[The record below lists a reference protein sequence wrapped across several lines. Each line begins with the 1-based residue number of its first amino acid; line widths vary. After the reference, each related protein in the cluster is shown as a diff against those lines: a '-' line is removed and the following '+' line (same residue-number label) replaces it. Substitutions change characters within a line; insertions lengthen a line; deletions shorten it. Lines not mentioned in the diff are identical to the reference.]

1 MRKIEQ
7 APARFIRYNF
17 YLLSLFLVILFVSP
31 NVFSQPNYPGSIQ
44 VNTTTEGHQDSPE
57 IAVNN
62 VGTVVIVFE
71 SEVSSGT
78 DENIFAVSYDRK
90 HFREFYHTGPTTD
103 TASLEAFPDGERF
116 VVTWEQNAR
125 IHYAIISCKDGQE
138 KFIREPALVRS
149 DIHSLGKRP
158 DVAISRDGSLF
169 VIGWHNSDV
178 VMQFFDS
185 DGNALGDLVGIADIL
200 PYQQEQISLKFW
212 PDSTLAATWH
222 SETSGTFGSKSKD
235 EDIWFQL
242 FDCKPVWQ
250 GGAPTKVFE
259 MQKRANGDLSSTD
272 PVWYD
277 QEYPEV
283 DVFDDGRFVVMWQ
296 DFPYTGGGNATDG
309 SGKGAYFRIFNHDG
323 TPQTD
328 DIQMSEHSFSFQKD
342 ADIRIRQGD
351 QTIHFIYEDAYQAP
365 PDKSWLAYPSYVLF
379 DDQGGPMAPSLE
391 LSDKSYGTDCRIAIT
406 EPDAAVPN
414 LVLAVWETKDIE
426 NYDGSGRAVIFHEIS
441 TETSV
446 EQPSLTASSV
456 PEQFHLYQNY
466 PNPFNSETTI
476 TYSLYKSSTVNLGL
490 FNLNGQEI
498 LSLVNSEQEAGDHRV
513 RLNAGTLPSGIYLA
527 RLSTGREAESIK
539 LINMK

>member
-1 MRKIEQ
+1 MRKFVHVSAGFFQYE
-7 APARFIRYNF
+7 F
-17 YLLSLFLVILFVSP
+17 YLLSLLLVVFFISP
-31 NVFSQPNYPGSIQ
+31 KVFSQAHYLSSVQ
-44 VNTTTEGHQDSPE
+44 VNTTTDGHQDSPE

-62 VGTVVIVFE
+62 AGTVLVVFE
-71 SEVSSGT
+71 SQTSSGA

-90 HFREFYHTGPTTD
+90 TFREFYHTGPKTD

-116 VVTWEQNAR
+116 VVSWEQNAK
-125 IHYAIISCKDGQE
+125 IHYAIVSCKDGRE

-149 DIHSLGKRP
+149 DIYALGKRP
-158 DVAISRDGSLF
+158 DVAISPDGSVF
-169 VIGWHNSDV
+169 AIGWHNNDV
-178 VMQFFDS
+178 VMQFFDR
-185 DGNALGDLVGIADIL
+185 DGNALGNWISVADIL
-200 PYQQEQISLKFW
+200 AYDQKQISLKFW
-212 PDSTLAATWH
+212 PDSTLVATWY
-222 SETSGTFGSKSKD
+222 SKTSGSFESKSKD

-272 PVWYD
+272 PIWYD

-283 DVFDDGRFVVMWQ
+283 DVFDDGRFVIMWQ
-296 DFPYTGGGNATDG
+296 DFPYNSGGDATDG

-328 DIQMSEHSFSFQKD
+328 DIQISEHTNSFQKD
-342 ADIRIRQGD
+342 ADIRIRQSD
-351 QTIHFIYEDAYQAP
+351 KTIHFIYEDAYEAP
-365 PDKSWLAYPSYVLF
+365 PDKSWLAYPSYRPF
-379 DDQGGPMAPSLE
+379 DDQGNPLASSLE

-406 EPDAAVPN
+406 DADAAVPN

-446 EQPSLTASSV
+446 EQPSLTDGSV
-456 PEQFHLYQNY
+456 PEQFQLYQNY

-476 TYSLYKSSTVNLGL
+476 TYSLYKSSAVHLGL

-498 LSLVNSEQEAGDHRV
+498 LSLVNAEQEAGEHRV
-513 RLNAGTLPSGIYLA
+513 RLNAGNLPSGIYLA
-527 RLSTGREAESIK
+527 RLSTGGESRSIK
-539 LINMK
+539 LINIK